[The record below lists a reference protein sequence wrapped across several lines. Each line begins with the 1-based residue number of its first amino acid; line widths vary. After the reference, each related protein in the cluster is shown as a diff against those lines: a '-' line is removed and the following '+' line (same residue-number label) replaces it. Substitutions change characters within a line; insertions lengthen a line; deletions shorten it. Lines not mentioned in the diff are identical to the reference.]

1 MIARAKALV
10 AAALL
15 LGGAVACSDLTG
27 NNVSAEGQFFLM
39 TVDGTQVPYSYTDAN
54 GNNIVLQSDTYVL
67 NTDGTY
73 NDTQVARVNG
83 STQSL
88 QEFGTWSQSG
98 NTVFFRP
105 TQSDFDTTPYQATVR
120 NSSQFGGDRTLSIS
134 INGTTAI
141 YSDDGSAF

>member
-1 MIARAKALV
+1 MIARAKALM

-15 LGGAVACSDLTG
+15 LGGAVACSDVTG

-54 GNNIVLQSDTYVL
+54 GNSIFLQSDTYVL
-67 NTDGTY
+67 NSDGTY

-88 QEFGTWSQSG
+88 FEFGSWTQSG

-105 TQSDFDTTPYQATVR
+105 TQSDFDITPYQATVR
-120 NSSQFGGDRTLSIS
+120 NSNQFGGARTLTIS
-134 INGTTAI
+134 LNGTTAI
-141 YSDDGSAF
+141 YSDDGSGF